1 MKDLEKKVLPKI
13 LLETK
18 KITKYLN
25 AATKELRPEVKNH
38 DLCLYGYGSLA
49 SKTINPHSDID
60 LFFVSPKK
68 IPKTSVITIKQK
80 LKKIIKKRE
89 LDIMFFSLAELEEDW
104 KKQMAISSDLYNQ
117 YFSVFISGSM
127 HTKLLF
133 QQYLRKYKRIMLLY
147 VLENIIL
154 DYRSAVP
161 LSLMTGTKTEQFK
174 WSKGGDFYLYFFKI
188 VSSLLGCKSKNSFKS
203 QIVFLNKKK
212 LLSKGEM
219 NALLKINLV
228 FFGIK
233 SDALKAEEESIAKH
247 QKKLIRIQ
255 KQLERHPDVNSLYNS
270 KRYRQ
275 SKKALLTTD
284 INWIRSFSRKVANKN
299 WMIIRH
305 ISRNPKADS
314 ESLLYFEKITRNPK
328 WGNAVRLNL
337 WYHPNRNLKL
347 TLRLIANSNLY
358 TRRVAFG
365 FILSKY
371 YERFKNLQEI

>member
-1 MKDLEKKVLPKI
+1 MKDLEKKVLPEI
-13 LLETK
+13 TLETK

-25 AATKELRPEVKNH
+25 TATIELKPEVKNH

-49 SKTINPHSDID
+49 SKTINPRSDID

-68 IPKTSVITIKQK
+68 IPKLSVITIKQK
-80 LKKIIKKRE
+80 LKKIFKKRE
-89 LDIMFFSLAELEEDW
+89 LDILFFSLTELEGDL
-104 KKQMAISSDLYNQ
+104 KKQMAVSSDLFNQ
-117 YFSVFISGSM
+117 YFSVFIFGSM
-127 HTKLLF
+127 HTKLKF
-133 QQYLRKYKRIMLLY
+133 QQYLRRCKRRMLLY

-203 QIVFLNKKK
+203 QIVFLNKKN
-212 LLSKGEM
+212 LLSKQEM
-219 NALLKINLV
+219 NDILKIFLL
-228 FFGIK
+228 FLGIK
-233 SDALKAEEESIAKH
+233 SDALKAEGVSFAKH

-255 KQLERHPDVNSLYNS
+255 KKLERHSDIIALYNS

-284 INWIRSFSRKVANKN
+284 IGWIQSFSRKKATQN

-305 ISRNPKADS
+305 LSRNPKVDS
-314 ESLLYFEKITRNPK
+314 ETLIYFEKNTRNPE

-347 TLRLIANSNLY
+347 TLRLIAHSNMY
-358 TRRVAFG
+358 TRRVGFG
-365 FILSKY
+365 YILSK
-371 YERFKNLQEI
+371 